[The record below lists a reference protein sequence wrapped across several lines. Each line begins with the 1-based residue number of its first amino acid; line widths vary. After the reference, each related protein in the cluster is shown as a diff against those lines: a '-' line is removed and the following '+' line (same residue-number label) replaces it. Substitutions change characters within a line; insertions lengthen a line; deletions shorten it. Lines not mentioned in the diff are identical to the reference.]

1 MADTLL
7 LLDHRPDLYS
17 VVGGITDTSTACS
30 FDLVGITEE
39 NGKGLSKGLRSQ
51 DSPPHAYVNG
61 KRIYTRLFVIVD
73 ALNCPSLKDEK
84 IFKRLM
90 IRRINE

>member
-1 MADTLL
+1 MAKTLS

-17 VVGGITDTSTACS
+17 VVGGGCTDTSTACS
-30 FDLVGITEE
+30 FNLYGITEE
-39 NGKGLSKGLRSQ
+39 NGKGSSKGLRLQ
-51 DSPPHAYVNG
+51 NSPPHAYVNG
-61 KRIYTRLFVIVD
+61 KRIYTRLFIIVD

-90 IRRINE
+90 IRRI